1 MIVSHHVLV
10 SEVLGGS
17 DELADG
23 IRIARNFRSGVRDTD
38 FHRNCFS
45 GSRSIMQRNGSRVY
59 GNLWMTHSRDNA
71 LKVVLNSSLAPM
83 NWMGQAVA
91 GDKQDNAGSDVA

>member
-1 MIVSHHVLV
+1 
-10 SEVLGGS
+10 
-17 DELADG
+17 
-23 IRIARNFRSGVRDTD
+23 
-38 FHRNCFS
+38 
-45 GSRSIMQRNGSRVY
+45 
-59 GNLWMTHSRDNA
+59 MTHSRDNA